1 MTWERRYSTVPPL
14 CKNSARVCR
23 PFESSPSWQDAWVC
37 LAVPL
42 GTLSAVK
49 QDSLLD
55 YLARRSLQHERQYSH
70 LCHPGLV
77 LVYFLVRLFHWFPP
91 LGYAML
97 WEGIPG

>member
-1 MTWERRYSTVPPL
+1 MAGCLSIL
-14 CKNSARVCR
+14 
-23 PFESSPSWQDAWVC
+23 

-55 YLARRSLQHERQYSH
+55 YLARVFTFAGISI
-70 LCHPGLV
+70 PIFVTGLV
-77 LVYFLVRLFHWFPP
+77 LVYFLVRLFHWFP

-97 WEGIPG
+97 WEDPG